1 MCVILYNN
9 IPHEIAIFKWNTPF
23 SDTHSPFSSTT
34 RSSSEGIF
42 KVSTAVSPQKGTA
55 ELDSFPSLKCVRI
68 LSSYLR
74 SKTHTK
80 QLLGGFKRCRFSS
93 SSFSDD
99 SMIHFFLEIRLDM
112 FGCLCWRYW
121 NYQAALWSHL
131 FLFQVPLHLRR
142 WQQPPVGHAAPW
154 GRTVV
159 QEDGRRC
166 EIFELSRSQQGQ
178 ICRKHRYRYSMVYPP
193 VIQHCYWKCP
203 I

>member
-9 IPHEIAIFKWNTPF
+9 IPDEKSLSKWNTPF

-55 ELDSFPSLKCVRI
+55 ELDSLPSLKCVRI

-80 QLLGGFKRCRFSS
+80 QLLGGFKRCWFSS

-99 SMIHFFLEIRLDM
+99 PFFSRNTFGYVWMFILEILKLPSSTM
-112 FGCLCWRYW
+112 IPAVSLPSPPSSPQMVATTCWSRGTVGPHRSTGRW
-121 NYQAALWSHL
+121 QALWD
-131 FLFQVPLHLRR
+131 LRI
-142 WQQPPVGHAAPW
+142 V
-154 GRTVV
+154 
-159 QEDGRRC
+159 
-166 EIFELSRSQQGQ
+166 
-178 ICRKHRYRYSMVYPP
+178 
-193 VIQHCYWKCP
+193 
-203 I
+203 